1 MVGSVGGCCWLRPVA
16 RIMTERPC
24 ARTKGTQMNLLTFLF
39 LLYTAKEVFVDDNP
53 HLQSEEE
60 DYDDEDYDEYD

>member
-1 MVGSVGGCCWLRPVA
+1 
-16 RIMTERPC
+16 
-24 ARTKGTQMNLLTFLF
+24 MNLLTFLF

>member
-1 MVGSVGGCCWLRPVA
+1 
-16 RIMTERPC
+16 MTERPC